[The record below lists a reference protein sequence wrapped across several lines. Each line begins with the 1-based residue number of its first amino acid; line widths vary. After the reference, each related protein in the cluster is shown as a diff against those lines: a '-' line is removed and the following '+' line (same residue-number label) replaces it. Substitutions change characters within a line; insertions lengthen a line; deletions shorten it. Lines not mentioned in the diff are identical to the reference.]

1 MDLTLIAD
9 LSRDHILA
17 IATGRPRAEADFPLD
32 RFDLRKYFQLVITL
46 DDCTQEE
53 DRIFTERG
61 ERISLKKPDPYMLD
75 RIVYLIG
82 KGFSECYYLGDMPDD
97 MQAARSSKTGY
108 RGVGVVVSS
117 ADPENRGKALLQAGA
132 EQIIDD
138 YAVLPEIFAYP
149 LRSALITRTS

>member
-1 MDLTLIAD
+1 M
-9 LSRDHILA
+9 R
-17 IATGRPRAEADFPLD
+17 
-32 RFDLRKYFQLVITL
+32 
-46 DDCTQEE
+46 EE
-53 DRIFTERG
+53 ERIFTERG

-75 RIVYLIG
+75 RIPGLIG

-108 RGVGVVVSS
+108 RGVGVILSS
-117 ADPENRGKALLQAGA
+117 AEPENLRRELLQAGA